1 VVAFVRG
8 QSADPSS
15 PKTLSELFL
24 NKEMNVANTIL
35 DLIGKT
41 PMVRLNK
48 LTAGFQSTVLAKLE
62 FFNPGGSVKDRIG
75 VAMIEAAEK
84 QGLIKPGYAI
94 VEPTSGN
101 TGIGLA
107 LAALVKGYKI
117 IFTVPDKMSK
127 EKIDLLKAFGARVI
141 ITPTAVSPDHP
152 ASYVKVAERIV
163 KETPNAFMPN
173 QYFNPANPEIHYRTT
188 GPEIW
193 EQTNGKIDV
202 LVAGMGTG
210 GTITG
215 TGRYLK
221 EKNPK
226 IRVVGVDPE
235 GSMFHHEFYGAKGEI
250 HTYKVEGI
258 GEDFMPSTLDLKAI
272 DDIMTVSDRDAFLT
286 TRRLAQEEGILA
298 GGSSGAA
305 VFAALQVAEKLKVNQ
320 TVVVILPDTGR
331 NYLNRIYSDEWMTEY
346 GFLESKEERISVK
359 DILRVKSKRIRKV
372 ISVDPEDELRV
383 AIRLMRKYDVSQLP
397 VIRDGVQ
404 VGSIREIS
412 VMKKLTSRQASCI
425 QKIME
430 VMDEPLPSV
439 KKEDKLLDPFTLLK
453 DKNAVVVLEN
463 NKVVGIITTIDVIN
477 YLMKG

>member
-1 VVAFVRG
+1 MRFFNNILETIG
-8 QSADPSS
+8 
-15 PKTLSELFL
+15 
-24 NKEMNVANTIL
+24 NTPL
-35 DLIGKT
+35 
-41 PMVRLNK
+41 VK
-48 LTAGFQSTVLAKLE
+48 LRNMTKDFEAAVLAKLE

-75 VAMIEAAEK
+75 VAMIEAAEMR
-84 QGLIKPGYAI
+84 GLIKPGYVI

-107 LAALVKGYKI
+107 LAALVRGYKI
-117 IFTVPDKMSK
+117 IFTVPDKMSR

-163 KETPNAFMPN
+163 KETPNSFMPY

-193 EQTNGKIDV
+193 EQTGGNTDV

-235 GSMFHHEFYGAKGEI
+235 GSMFHHEFYGTKGEI

-258 GEDFMPSTLDLKAI
+258 GEDFMPSTLDLKVVDEI
-272 DDIMTVSDRDAFLT
+272 VTVGDRDAFIT
-286 TRRLAQEEGILA
+286 ARRLAQEEGILA

-305 VFAALQVAEKLKVNQ
+305 VFAALQLAQKLRENQ

-331 NYLNRIYSDEWMTEY
+331 NYLNKIYSDEWMTEY
-346 GFLESKEERISVK
+346 GFLESREERISVK
-359 DILRVKSKRIRKV
+359 EILRAKSKRIKKV
-372 ISVDPEDELRV
+372 ISVDPGNELRV
-383 AIRLMRKYDVSQLP
+383 AIRLMRKHDVSQLP
-397 VIRDGVQ
+397 VIKDGVQ

-425 QKIME
+425 QKISE

-439 KKEDKLLDPFTLLK
+439 KKEDRILDPFILMK

-463 NKVVGIITTIDVIN
+463 NMVADIITTIDVIN
-477 YLMKG
+477 YLMRR

>member
-1 VVAFVRG
+1 
-8 QSADPSS
+8 
-15 PKTLSELFL
+15 
-24 NKEMNVANTIL
+24 
-35 DLIGKT
+35 
-41 PMVRLNK
+41 MVRLNR
-48 LTAGFQSTVLAKLE
+48 LTEGFQSTVLAKLE
-62 FFNPGGSVKDRIG
+62 LFNPGGSVKDRIG
-75 VAMIEAAEK
+75 IAMIEVAEK
-84 QGLIKPGYAI
+84 QGLIKPGYVI

-127 EKIDLLKAFGARVI
+127 EKIDLLKAFGAKVI
-141 ITPTAVSPDHP
+141 ITPTAVAPDHP

-173 QYFNPANPEIHYRTT
+173 QYFNQANPDAHYRTT

-193 EQTNGKIDV
+193 EQTNGRIDV

-215 TGRYLK
+215 TGRFLK

-235 GSMFHHEFYGAKGEI
+235 GSMFQHEFYGTKGET

-258 GEDFMPSTLDLKAI
+258 GEDFMPSTLDLRVI
-272 DDIMTVSDRDAFLT
+272 DEIVTVSDRDAFLT
-286 TRRLAQEEGILA
+286 ARRLAREEGILA

-305 VFAALQVAEKLKVNQ
+305 VFAALQVAEKLRENQ

-331 NYLNRIYSDEWMTEY
+331 NYLNKIYSDEWMTEY

-359 DILRVKSKRIRKV
+359 DILKTKSKRIKKV

-397 VIRDGVQ
+397 VIKDGVQ

-412 VMKKLTSRQASCI
+412 VMKKLSSRQASCI
-425 QKIME
+425 QKISE

-439 KKEDKLLDPFTLLK
+439 KKEDRILDPFILLK
-453 DKNAVVVLEN
+453 DKNAVVVLQN
-463 NKVVGIITTIDVIN
+463 NRVVDIITTIDVIN
-477 YLMKG
+477 YQMKR

>member
-1 VVAFVRG
+1 MRFFNNILGTIGNTPLVKLR
-8 QSADPSS
+8 
-15 PKTLSELFL
+15 
-24 NKEMNVANTIL
+24 NVTRDFEA
-35 DLIGKT
+35 
-41 PMVRLNK
+41 
-48 LTAGFQSTVLAKLE
+48 TVLAKLE

-84 QGLIKPGYAI
+84 RGLIKPGYVI

-117 IFTVPDKMSK
+117 IFTVPDKMSR

-141 ITPTAVSPDHP
+141 ITPTAVSPYHP

-193 EQTNGKIDV
+193 EQTDGKIDV

-215 TGRYLK
+215 TGQYLK

-235 GSMFHHEFYGAKGEI
+235 GSMFHHEFYGTKGEI

-258 GEDFMPSTLDLKAI
+258 GEDFMPSTLDLKVVDEI
-272 DDIMTVSDRDAFLT
+272 ITVGDRDAFLT
-286 TRRLAQEEGILA
+286 ARRLAQEEGILA

-305 VFAALQVAEKLKVNQ
+305 VFAALQVAEKLRGNQ

-331 NYLNRIYSDEWMTEY
+331 NYLNKIYSDEWMTEY
-346 GFLESKEERISVK
+346 GFLESREERISVK
-359 DILRVKSKRIRKV
+359 DILRTKSKRIKKV
-372 ISVDPEDELRV
+372 ISVNPEDELRV
-383 AIRLMRKYDVSQLP
+383 AIRLMRKHDVSQLP
-397 VIRDGVQ
+397 VIKDGVQ
-404 VGSIREIS
+404 VGSIREINI
-412 VMKKLTSRQASCI
+412 MKKLTSRQASCI
-425 QKIME
+425 QKISE

-439 KKEDKLLDPFTLLK
+439 KREDKILDPFVLLK

-463 NKVVGIITTIDVIN
+463 SRVVGIIATIDVIN
-477 YLMKG
+477 YLMKR